1 MRALLARLL
10 ALFHRRQLD
19 HELSDEMSTHLELST
34 ADLVASGLSLEDARR
49 AAALRFGGT
58 LQTAGAYRDQQGFPR
73 LESLWQDVRYAVR
86 TLRKNPA
93 FATTAGA
100 TLALAI
106 GAQTS
111 VYCLID
117 ALFLRPPVGV
127 SEAQRLVSISAL
139 NRGVPDEDAIRY
151 PDYLYYRDHNT
162 TFTELA
168 SHFNSGV
175 ALADTERAEE
185 LHAHVVSANYF
196 SVLGVS
202 PHVGRFFLSDE
213 DVAPGRNPVVVLSH
227 SFWQRRFG
235 ADPRCVGTVIKLSE
249 SPFTIIGVSPSGFE
263 GAKAGWP
270 VEVFVPNMMA
280 HIVSPGL
287 DMLSRNSAR
296 LDLIGRLKS
305 GRTLEEARVE
315 MRGLASQL
323 EAAHAES
330 SDSSGLSVSSLE
342 GIHPEARPSAA
353 RFAQLL
359 AATVTGLLVIA
370 CANLAGLLLA
380 RNTTRH
386 KEIAMRLALGAGR
399 GRIVRQLL
407 FESVL
412 LSVCGGVV
420 GLLFASWGNVL
431 LASYYGVEIEGVRH
445 SHALTIDRAAL
456 LLTMAV
462 ATATGIAFGLL
473 PAVLASRTALIPAL
487 KKDAASQGFR
497 RSRFGAAFL
506 VAQVSISVVLV
517 IGAALL
523 IHSVRTLRSDPG
535 FDVEHVAYF
544 RMKPRLSGY
553 DQEKASSYFRNL
565 QRHLESLGE
574 VESVAFVRFPPAL
587 PPGAVPVVPVFLPG
601 HAPSVPD
608 EALRVPQHLVT
619 PGFFET
625 LTIPIV
631 RGRVFDAR
639 DSQSGRQ
646 SVVVDQVLAAR
657 LWPDTDP
664 IGQTLF
670 VQARELGGA
679 DGKPY
684 EVIGVVQYKGVRPG
698 GVAPGASLFRV
709 DWASAAVSGR
719 MLVRVKG
726 DSRTTLPLLRQEI
739 VAVDPNVAI
748 SEALPLSRLIEN
760 MYAEVPLAMRV
771 VGYASGLGLLL
782 TAIGLYGGL
791 ALAVGQRT
799 REIGVRMA
807 LGARAP
813 SILSLILREG
823 IALALAGLAL
833 GLASAMVLSRLL
845 TRFLYGITPTDPVTF
860 GVAIVLVGGVALAAC
875 AIPAWRAARVD
886 PMVALRYE

>member
-1 MRALLARLL
+1 MPSAFQDLRHGLRAL
-10 ALFHRRQLD
+10 
-19 HELSDEMSTHLELST
+19 
-34 ADLVASGLSLEDARR
+34 ASHPGLTI
-49 AAALRFGGT
+49 AAAL
-58 LQTAGAYRDQQGFPR
+58 
-73 LESLWQDVRYAVR
+73 SL
-86 TLRKNPA
+86 
-93 FATTAGA
+93 G
-100 TLALAI
+100 LAI

-117 ALFLRPPVGV
+117 ALFLRPPAGV
-127 SEAQRLVSISAL
+127 TEAQRLVAISAR
-139 NRGVPDEDAIRY
+139 NRGVPDEDTIRY
-151 PDYLYYRDHNT
+151 PDYRYYRGHNT

-168 SHFNSGV
+168 SHFNSGA

-185 LHAHVVSANYF
+185 LDTQVVSANYF

-202 PHVGRFFLSDE
+202 PHIGRFFLPDE
-213 DVAPGRNPVVVLSH
+213 DVVPGRNPVVVLSH
-227 SFWQRRFG
+227 SFWQRRFD
-235 ADPRCVGTVIKLSE
+235 ADPKCVSTVLKLNAT
-249 SPFTIIGVSPSGFE
+249 PFTIIGVAPSGFE

-270 VEVFVPNMMA
+270 VDVFVPNMMA
-280 HIVSPGL
+280 HVASPGL

-296 LDLIGRLKS
+296 LDLIGQLKP
-305 GRTLEEARVE
+305 GRTLEEARAE

-330 SDSSGLSVSSLE
+330 RDPAGLSLSTLK
-342 GIHPEARPSAA
+342 GIHPEARPAAA
-353 RFAQLL
+353 RLARLL
-359 AATVTGLLVIA
+359 AATVTCLVVIA

-412 LSVCGGVV
+412 LSVSGGVV

-431 LASYYGVEIEGVRH
+431 LAGYYGTEIDGVRH
-445 SHALTIDRAAL
+445 AYALTIDRAAF

-462 ATATGIAFGLL
+462 ATATGIAFGVL
-473 PAVLASRTALIPAL
+473 PALIASRTALIPAL
-487 KKDAASQGFR
+487 KRDAASQGFR

-506 VAQVSISVVLV
+506 IAQVSISVVLV

-523 IHSVRTLRSDPG
+523 MHSVRTLRSDPG

-553 DQEKASSYFRNL
+553 DQERTSRYFRNL

-574 VESVAFVRFPPAL
+574 VESVAFVRFPPTL
-587 PPGAVPVVPVFLPG
+587 PPGAVPVFLPG
-601 HAPSVPD
+601 HAPSAPD
-608 EALRVPQHLVT
+608 EAIRVAQHLVT
-619 PGFFET
+619 PGFFAT
-625 LTIPIV
+625 LAIPIV
-631 RGRVFDAR
+631 RGRAFDAR
-639 DSQSGRQ
+639 DSRSGQQ
-646 SVVVDQVLAAR
+646 SVVVDHILATR

-670 VQARELGGA
+670 VQGRELGGA
-679 DGKPY
+679 DAKPY
-684 EVIGVVQYKGVRPG
+684 EVIGVAQYRGLRPAGGAPG
-698 GVAPGASLFRV
+698 GSLFRA

-719 MLVRVKG
+719 LLVRVKG
-726 DSRTTLPLLRQEI
+726 DARTMLPLLRQEI

-748 SEALPLSRLIEN
+748 SEALSLSGLIEN

-771 VGYASGLGLLL
+771 VGYAGGLGLLL
-782 TAIGLYGGL
+782 TAMGLYGVL

-807 LGARAP
+807 LGARVP
-813 SILSLILREG
+813 SILGLVLREG
-823 IALALAGLAL
+823 MALALSGLVL
-833 GLASAMVLSRLL
+833 GLGSALVLSRLL
-845 TRFLYGITPTDPVTF
+845 TRFLYGITPNDPVTY
-860 GVAIVLVGGVALAAC
+860 GVATVLVGGVALAAC
-875 AIPAWRAARVD
+875 AIPAWRAAKVD

>member
-1 MRALLARLL
+1 MPSVFQDLHHGLRALASHPGLTMA
-10 ALFHRRQLD
+10 
-19 HELSDEMSTHLELST
+19 T
-34 ADLVASGLSLEDARR
+34 ALSL
-49 AAALRFGGT
+49 G
-58 LQTAGAYRDQQGFPR
+58 
-73 LESLWQDVRYAVR
+73 
-86 TLRKNPA
+86 
-93 FATTAGA
+93 
-100 TLALAI
+100 LAI

-127 SEAQRLVSISAL
+127 TEAQRLVSISAL

-196 SVLGVS
+196 SALGVS
-202 PHVGRFFLSDE
+202 PHVGRFFLPDE
-213 DVAPGRNPVVVLSH
+213 DVVPGRNPVVVLSH

-235 ADPRCVGTVIKLSE
+235 ADPRCVGTVLKLNG
-249 SPFTIIGVSPSGFE
+249 SPFTIIGVGPAGFE

-270 VEVFVPNMMA
+270 VDVFVPNMMA
-280 HIVSPGL
+280 QIAAPDL

-296 LDLIGRLKS
+296 LDLIGRLKP
-305 GRTLEEARVE
+305 GRTLEEARAE

-323 EAAHAES
+323 EAAHAENR
-330 SDSSGLSVSSLE
+330 DSAGLSLSSLK
-342 GIHPEARPSAA
+342 GIHPEARPGAA

-359 AATVTGLLVIA
+359 AATVTCLLVIA

-386 KEIAMRLALGAGR
+386 NEIAMRLALGAGR

-412 LSVCGGVV
+412 ISACGGVV
-420 GLLFASWGNVL
+420 GLLFASWGNGL
-431 LASYYGVEIEGVRH
+431 LASYYGTEIDGVRH
-445 SHALTIDRAAL
+445 AYALAIDRTAL

-462 ATATGIAFGLL
+462 ATATGTAFGLL

-601 HAPSVPD
+601 HAPSAQD
-608 EALRVPQHLVT
+608 EAIRVPQHLVT

-631 RGRVFDAR
+631 RGRAFDAR
-639 DSQSGRQ
+639 DSPSSRQ

-679 DGKPY
+679 DAKPY
-684 EVIGVVQYKGVRPG
+684 EVIGVAQYKGVRPG
-698 GVAPGASLFRV
+698 GAAPGASLFRA
-709 DWASAAVSGR
+709 DWASAAGSGR

-726 DSRTTLPLLRQEI
+726 DARTMLPLLRQEI

-748 SEALPLSRLIEN
+748 SEALPLSGLMEN

-771 VGYASGLGLLL
+771 VGYAGGLGLLL
-782 TAIGLYGGL
+782 TAIGLYAVL
-791 ALAVGQRT
+791 ALAVGHRT
-799 REIGVRMA
+799 REIGIRMA
-807 LGARAP
+807 LGARVP

-823 IALALAGLAL
+823 IALALAGVAL
-833 GLASAMVLSRLL
+833 GLASAIVLSRLL
-845 TRFLYGITPTDPVTF
+845 TRFLYGITPNDPVTY
-860 GVAIVLVGGVALAAC
+860 GVAIVVVGGVALVAC

>member
-1 MRALLARLL
+1 MSSAFQDLRNGLRAL
-10 ALFHRRQLD
+10 
-19 HELSDEMSTHLELST
+19 
-34 ADLVASGLSLEDARR
+34 ASHPGLTI
-49 AAALRFGGT
+49 AAAL
-58 LQTAGAYRDQQGFPR
+58 
-73 LESLWQDVRYAVR
+73 SL
-86 TLRKNPA
+86 
-93 FATTAGA
+93 G
-100 TLALAI
+100 LAI

-117 ALFLRPPVGV
+117 ALFLRSPAGV
-127 SEAQRLVSISAL
+127 PAAQRLVAISAL

-162 TFTELA
+162 TLTELA

-185 LHAHVVSANYF
+185 LDGQVVSANYF
-196 SVLGVS
+196 SALGVR
-202 PHVGRFFLSDE
+202 PHVGRFFLGDE
-213 DVAPGRNPVVVLSH
+213 DVVPGRNPVVVLSH
-227 SFWQRRFG
+227 SFWQRRFD
-235 ADPRCVGTVIKLSE
+235 ADLRCVGTVLKLSGF
-249 SPFTIIGVSPSGFE
+249 PFTIIGVGPSGFE
-263 GAKAGWP
+263 GVKAGWP
-270 VEVFVPNMMA
+270 VDVFVPNMMA
-280 HIVSPGL
+280 HIAFPSL
-287 DMLSRNSAR
+287 DMLSRDSAR
-296 LDLIGRLKS
+296 LDLIGHLKP
-305 GRTLEEARVE
+305 GRTLEEARAE

-323 EAAHAES
+323 ESAHAETRNS
-330 SDSSGLSVSSLE
+330 AGLYFSSLK
-342 GIHPEARPSAA
+342 GIHPEARSDAA

-359 AATVTGLLVIA
+359 AATVTCLLVIA

-399 GRIVRQLL
+399 GRIARQLL

-420 GLLFASWGNVL
+420 GLLFASWGNAL
-431 LASYYGVEIEGVRH
+431 LASYYGTEIEGIRH
-445 SHALTIDRAAL
+445 SYALTIDRNAF

-462 ATATGIAFGLL
+462 AAAAGMVFGLL
-473 PAVLASRTALIPAL
+473 PAVTASRTALIPAL

-506 VAQVSISVVLV
+506 VVQVSLSVVLV

-544 RMKPRLSGY
+544 RMKPRMSGY
-553 DQEKASSYFRNL
+553 DQERASSYFRNL

-574 VESVAFVRFPPAL
+574 VDSVTFVRFPPTL
-587 PPGAVPVVPVFLPG
+587 PPRAVPVVPVFLPG
-601 HAPSVPD
+601 HAPSAPD
-608 EALRVPQHLVT
+608 EAIRVSHHLVM

-625 LTIPIV
+625 LAIPIV
-631 RGRVFDAR
+631 RGRAFDDR
-639 DSQSGRQ
+639 DTQSGRQ
-646 SVVVDQVLAAR
+646 SVVVDEVLAAR

-670 VQARELGGA
+670 VQGRELGGA
-679 DGKPY
+679 DAKPY
-684 EVIGVVQYKGVRPG
+684 EVIGVAQYKGVRPG
-698 GVAPGASLFRV
+698 GAAPGASLFRA
-709 DWASAAVSGR
+709 DWASVTGSGR

-726 DSRTTLPLLRQEI
+726 DARTMLPLLRQEI

-748 SEALPLSRLIEN
+748 SEALSLSGLIEN
-760 MYAEVPLAMRV
+760 WYAEVPLAMRV
-771 VGYASGLGLLL
+771 VGYAGGLGLLL
-782 TAIGLYGGL
+782 TAIGLYGVL

-807 LGARAP
+807 LGARVP
-813 SILSLILREG
+813 SILGLILREG
-823 IALALAGLAL
+823 MALALAGLAL
-833 GLASAMVLSRLL
+833 GLASAIVLSRLL
-845 TRFLYGITPTDPVTF
+845 TRFLYGITPNDPVTY
-860 GVAIVLVGGVALAAC
+860 GVAIVVVGGVALAAC

>member
-1 MRALLARLL
+1 MPGMFQDLRHGLRALVSHPGLTIA
-10 ALFHRRQLD
+10 
-19 HELSDEMSTHLELST
+19 T
-34 ADLVASGLSLEDARR
+34 ALSL
-49 AAALRFGGT
+49 G
-58 LQTAGAYRDQQGFPR
+58 
-73 LESLWQDVRYAVR
+73 
-86 TLRKNPA
+86 
-93 FATTAGA
+93 
-100 TLALAI
+100 LAI

-111 VYCLID
+111 IYCLID
-117 ALFLRPPVGV
+117 TLFLRPPVGV
-127 SEAQRLVSISAL
+127 TEPQRLVAISAL
-139 NRGVPDEDAIRY
+139 DRGVPDEDMIRY

-185 LHAHVVSANYF
+185 LRAHVVSANYF
-196 SVLGVS
+196 SALGVS
-202 PHVGRFFLSDE
+202 PHLGRFFLSDE
-213 DVAPGRNPVVVLSH
+213 DLVPGRNPVVVLSH
-227 SFWQRRFG
+227 SFWLRRFA
-235 ADPRCVGTVIKLSE
+235 ADPKCIGTVLKLNG
-249 SPFTIIGVSPSGFE
+249 SPFTIVGVGPSNFE
-263 GAKAGWP
+263 GVKAGWP
-270 VEVFVPNMMA
+270 VDVFVPNMMA
-280 HIVSPGL
+280 HIASPGL
-287 DMLSRNSAR
+287 DMLSRDSAR
-296 LDLIGRLKS
+296 LDLIGQLKP
-305 GRTLEEARVE
+305 GRTIEEARAE
-315 MRGLASQL
+315 LRGLVSQL

-330 SDSSGLSVSSLE
+330 RDSAGLSVSSLK

-380 RNTTRH
+380 RNTTRD
-386 KEIAMRLALGAGR
+386 KEIAMRLALGASR

-412 LSVCGGVV
+412 LSVCGGAV
-420 GLLFASWGNVL
+420 GLLLASWGNVL
-431 LASYYGVEIEGVRH
+431 LASYYGTEIDGVRH
-445 SHALTIDRAAL
+445 SYALTIDRTAF

-473 PAVLASRTALIPAL
+473 PAVQASRTALIPAL
-487 KKDAASQGFR
+487 KRDSASQGFR
-497 RSRFGAAFL
+497 RSRLGAAFL

-553 DQEKASSYFRNL
+553 DQEKASDYFRNL

-574 VESVAFVRFPPAL
+574 VQSVAFVRFPPAL
-587 PPGAVPVVPVFLPG
+587 PPGAVAVFLPG
-601 HAPSVPD
+601 HAPLAPD
-608 EALRVPQHLVT
+608 EAIRVPQHLVT
-619 PGFFET
+619 TGFFET
-625 LTIPIV
+625 LAIPIV
-631 RGRVFDAR
+631 RGRAFDDR
-639 DSQSGRQ
+639 DTQSGRQ

-670 VQARELGGA
+670 VQGCDWPCPRQSW
-679 DGKPY
+679 KPY
-684 EVIGVVQYKGVRPG
+684 EVIGVAQYKGVRPG
-698 GVAPGASLFRV
+698 GAAPGASLFRA
-709 DWASAAVSGR
+709 DWSPATGSGR

-726 DSRTTLPLLRQEI
+726 DSRTMLPLLRQEI

-748 SEALPLSRLIEN
+748 SEALPLSGLIEN

-771 VGYASGLGLLL
+771 VSYAGGLGLLL
-782 TAIGLYGGL
+782 TAIGLYGVL
-791 ALAVGQRT
+791 ALAVGQRR

-807 LGARAP
+807 LGARVP

-823 IALALAGLAL
+823 IALALAGLVL
-833 GLASAMVLSRLL
+833 GVASAVVLSRLL
-845 TRFLYGITPTDPVTF
+845 TRFLYGITPNDPVTY
-860 GVAIVLVGGVALAAC
+860 GVATVLVGGVALAAC

>member
-10 ALFHRRQLD
+10 ALFHRRQRD

-58 LQTAGAYRDQQGFPR
+58 LQTAEAYRDQQGFSR

-111 VYCLID
+111 VYCLI
-117 ALFLRPPVGV
+117 ATLFVRPPAGV
-127 SEAQRLVSISAL
+127 TEAQRLVAISAL
-139 NRGVPDEDAIRY
+139 NRGVPVEDTIRY

-162 TFTELA
+162 TFSELA

-185 LHAHVVSANYF
+185 LNAHVVSANYF

-202 PHVGRFFLSDE
+202 PHVGRFFLSVE

-227 SFWQRRFG
+227 SFWQRRFA
-235 ADPRCVGTVIKLSE
+235 ADPTCVDTVLKLNGVS
-249 SPFTIIGVSPSGFE
+249 FTIIGVGPSGFD

-270 VEVFVPNMMA
+270 VDVFVPNTMA
-280 HIVSPGL
+280 HIASPGL
-287 DMLSRNSAR
+287 VMLSRNSAR
-296 LDLIGRLKS
+296 LDLIGRLKP
-305 GRTLEEARVE
+305 GRTFEEARAE

-323 EAAHAES
+323 ETAHAES
-330 SDSSGLSVSSLE
+330 RDAGLFVSALQ
-342 GIHPEARPSAA
+342 GIHPQARPAAA

-359 AATVTGLLVIA
+359 AATVTCLLVIA

-386 KEIAMRLALGAGR
+386 KEITIRLALGAGR
-399 GRIVRQLL
+399 ARIVRQLL

-412 LSVCGGVV
+412 LSVCGGLV

-431 LASYYGVEIEGVRH
+431 LAGYYGTEIAGVRH
-445 SHALTIDRAAL
+445 SYALTIDRAAL

-462 ATATGIAFGLL
+462 AMATGIAFGVL

-487 KKDAASQGFR
+487 KRDAALQGFC
-497 RSRFGAAFL
+497 RSRLGTAFL

-553 DQEKASSYFRNL
+553 DQEKASRYFRDL

-587 PPGAVPVVPVFLPG
+587 PPRAVPDVPVYLPG
-601 HAPSVPD
+601 HAPSAPD
-608 EALRVPQHLVT
+608 ETIRVPQHLVT
-619 PGFFET
+619 LGFFET
-625 LTIPIV
+625 LSIPIV
-631 RGRVFDAR
+631 SGRAFDAR

-670 VQARELGGA
+670 VQ
-679 DGKPY
+679 GKPH
-684 EVIGVVQYKGVRPG
+684 EVIGVAQYKGVRPG
-698 GVAPGASLFRV
+698 GAAPGASLFRA
-709 DWASAAVSGR
+709 DWASATGSGR

-726 DSRTTLPLLRQEI
+726 DSRTMLPLLRQKI
-739 VAVDPNVAI
+739 VAVDPNVAL
-748 SEALPLSRLIEN
+748 SEALSLSRLIEN

-771 VGYASGLGLLL
+771 VGYAGGLGLLL
-782 TAIGLYGGL
+782 TAIGLYGVL

-807 LGARAP
+807 LGARVP

-833 GLASAMVLSRLL
+833 GLTSATVLSRLL
-845 TRFLYGITPTDPVTF
+845 TRFLYGVTPTDPVTF

>member
-1 MRALLARLL
+1 MRPLLARLL
-10 ALFHRRQLD
+10 ALFQRGRLD
-19 HELSDEMSTHLELST
+19 DELFDEMSAHLELSA
-34 ADLVASGLSLEDARR
+34 ADHVARGLSRDEARR
-49 AAALRFGGT
+49 AAALEFGGT
-58 LQTAGAYRDQQGFPR
+58 IQTAEAYRDRQGFPR
-73 LESLWQDVRYAVR
+73 LESLWQDVRDAVR

-93 FATTAGA
+93 FATTAAA

-117 ALFLRPPVGV
+117 TLFLRPPTGV
-127 SEAQRLVSISAL
+127 TPAKHLVAISAL
-139 NRGVPDEDAIRY
+139 DRGAPIEDTIRY

-162 TFTELA
+162 TFTDLA
-168 SHFNSGV
+168 SHFNSGI
-175 ALADTERAEE
+175 ALADTERAAE
-185 LHAHVVSANYF
+185 LDTQVVSANYF

-202 PHVGRFFLSDE
+202 PQVGRFFLSDE
-213 DVAPGRNPVVVLSH
+213 DAAPGRNPVVVLSH

-235 ADPRCVGTVIKLSE
+235 ADPRCVGTVLRLNG

-263 GAKAGWP
+263 GAKTGWP
-270 VEVFVPNMMA
+270 VDVFVPNMMA
-280 HIVSPGL
+280 HIASPGL

-296 LDLIGRLKS
+296 LDLIGQLKP
-305 GRTLEEARVE
+305 GGTLDEARAE
-315 MRGLASQL
+315 MRGLARQL
-323 EAAHAES
+323 EAAHTES
-330 SDSSGLSVSSLE
+330 RDSAGLSVTSLN
-342 GIHPEARPSAA
+342 GIHPQARPAAA
-353 RFAQLL
+353 RFVQLL
-359 AATVTGLLVIA
+359 AATVICLLVIA
-370 CANLAGLLLA
+370 CTNLAGLLLA

-386 KEIAMRLALGAGR
+386 REIAMRLALGAGR
-399 GRIVRQLL
+399 GRIIRQLL

-412 LSVCGGVV
+412 ISTCGGVV

-431 LASYYGVEIEGVRH
+431 LASYYGTEIGGVRH
-445 SHALTIDRAAL
+445 SYALTIDRTAL
-456 LLTMAV
+456 LLTMVV
-462 ATATGIAFGLL
+462 AAATGIAVGLL
-473 PAVLASRTALIPAL
+473 PAVLASHTALIPAL

-497 RSRFGAAFL
+497 RSRVGAAFL

-553 DQEKASSYFRNL
+553 DQEKASSYFRDL

-601 HAPSVPD
+601 HAPSAPD

-631 RGRVFDAR
+631 RGRAFDAR

-657 LWPDTDP
+657 LWPDADP

-670 VQARELGGA
+670 VQ
-679 DGKPY
+679 GKPQ
-684 EVIGVVQYKGVRPG
+684 EVIGVAQYKGVRPG
-698 GVAPGASLFRV
+698 GVAPGASLFRA
-709 DWASAAVSGR
+709 DWASATGSGR

-726 DSRTTLPLLRQEI
+726 DARTILPVLRHEI
-739 VAVDPNVAI
+739 VAVDPHVAI
-748 SEALPLSRLIEN
+748 GEALSLSGLIEN

-771 VGYASGLGLLL
+771 VGYAGSLGLVL
-782 TAIGLYGGL
+782 TAIGLYGVL

-799 REIGVRMA
+799 REMGVRMA
-807 LGARAP
+807 LGARAA
-813 SILSLILREG
+813 SLLSLVLREG
-823 IALALAGLAL
+823 IALTLAGIAL

-845 TRFLYGITPTDPVTF
+845 TRFLFGITPTDPVTY
-860 GVAIVLVGGVALAAC
+860 GVATVLVGGVALAAC
-875 AIPAWRAARVD
+875 AIPAWRAARLD
-886 PMVALRYE
+886 PMVALRDE

>member
-1 MRALLARLL
+1 MPGVFQDLRHGLRAL
-10 ALFHRRQLD
+10 
-19 HELSDEMSTHLELST
+19 
-34 ADLVASGLSLEDARR
+34 ASHPGLTI
-49 AAALRFGGT
+49 AAAL
-58 LQTAGAYRDQQGFPR
+58 
-73 LESLWQDVRYAVR
+73 SL
-86 TLRKNPA
+86 
-93 FATTAGA
+93 G
-100 TLALAI
+100 LAI

-117 ALFLRPPVGV
+117 ALFLRPPAGV
-127 SEAQRLVSISAL
+127 TEAQRLVAISAL

-185 LHAHVVSANYF
+185 LDAQVVSANYF
-196 SVLGVS
+196 SALGVS
-202 PHVGRFFLSDE
+202 PHVGRFFLADE
-213 DVAPGRNPVVVLSH
+213 DVVPGRNPVVVLSH
-227 SFWQRRFG
+227 SFWQRRFD
-235 ADPRCVGTVIKLSE
+235 ADPRCVGTVLKLNG
-249 SPFTIIGVSPSGFE
+249 SPFTIIGVGPSGFE

-270 VEVFVPNMMA
+270 VDVFVPNMMA
-280 HIVSPGL
+280 HIASPGL

-296 LDLIGRLKS
+296 LDLIGQLKP
-305 GRTLEEARVE
+305 GRTLEEARAE

-330 SDSSGLSVSSLE
+330 RDSAGLSFSSLK

-359 AATVTGLLVIA
+359 AATVTCLLVIA

-431 LASYYGVEIEGVRH
+431 LASYYGTEIDGVRH
-445 SHALTIDRAAL
+445 SYALTIDRAAF

-473 PAVLASRTALIPAL
+473 PAVTASRTALIPAL

-574 VESVAFVRFPPAL
+574 VESVAFVRFPPTL

-601 HAPSVPD
+601 HAPSAPD
-608 EALRVPQHLVT
+608 EAIRVPQHLVT

-625 LTIPIV
+625 LAIPIV
-631 RGRVFDAR
+631 RGRAFDDR

-670 VQARELGGA
+670 VQTRELGGA
-679 DGKPY
+679 DAKPH
-684 EVIGVVQYKGVRPG
+684 EVIGVAQYKGVRPG
-698 GVAPGASLFRV
+698 GAAPGAVSFPRRLGVRRRIRTHAGACERRCTH
-709 DWASAAVSGR
+709 DAAV
-719 MLVRVKG
+719 VETG
-726 DSRTTLPLLRQEI
+726 DCRCRS
-739 VAVDPNVAI
+739 
-748 SEALPLSRLIEN
+748 
-760 MYAEVPLAMRV
+760 
-771 VGYASGLGLLL
+771 
-782 TAIGLYGGL
+782 
-791 ALAVGQRT
+791 QR
-799 REIGVRMA
+799 
-807 LGARAP
+807 
-813 SILSLILREG
+813 
-823 IALALAGLAL
+823 
-833 GLASAMVLSRLL
+833 
-845 TRFLYGITPTDPVTF
+845 
-860 GVAIVLVGGVALAAC
+860 
-875 AIPAWRAARVD
+875 
-886 PMVALRYE
+886 RYQ

>member
-1 MRALLARLL
+1 MPSAFQDLRHGLRAL
-10 ALFHRRQLD
+10 
-19 HELSDEMSTHLELST
+19 
-34 ADLVASGLSLEDARR
+34 ASHPGLTI
-49 AAALRFGGT
+49 AAAL
-58 LQTAGAYRDQQGFPR
+58 
-73 LESLWQDVRYAVR
+73 SL
-86 TLRKNPA
+86 
-93 FATTAGA
+93 G
-100 TLALAI
+100 LAI

-117 ALFLRPPVGV
+117 TLFLRPPVGV
-127 SEAQRLVSISAL
+127 TEAQRLVAISAL

-151 PDYLYYRDHNT
+151 PDYRYYRDHNT
-162 TFTELA
+162 TLTELA

-175 ALADTERAEE
+175 ALADTQRAEE

-196 SVLGVS
+196 SALGVS
-202 PHVGRFFLSDE
+202 PHAGRFFLSDE
-213 DVAPGRNPVVVLSH
+213 DVVPGRNPVVVLSY
-227 SFWQRRFG
+227 SFWQRRFA
-235 ADPRCVGTVIKLSE
+235 ADPRCVGTFLKLNG
-249 SPFTIIGVSPSGFE
+249 SPFTIIGVGPSGFE

-270 VEVFVPNMMA
+270 VDVFVPNMMA
-280 HIVSPGL
+280 HIASPGL

-296 LDLIGRLKS
+296 LDLIGRLKP
-305 GRTLEEARVE
+305 GRTLEEARAE

-330 SDSSGLSVSSLE
+330 RDSAGLFLSSLE
-342 GIHPEARPSAA
+342 GIHPEARPGAG
-353 RFAQLL
+353 RFAQVL
-359 AATVTGLLVIA
+359 AATVTCLLVIA

-386 KEIAMRLALGAGR
+386 KEITIRLALGAGR

-407 FESVL
+407 FESML

-431 LASYYGVEIEGVRH
+431 LASYYGTEIDGVRH
-445 SHALTIDRAAL
+445 SYALTIDRAAL

-462 ATATGIAFGLL
+462 AMATGIAFGVL
-473 PAVLASRTALIPAL
+473 PAVMASRTALIPAL
-487 KKDAASQGFR
+487 KRDAASQGFR
-497 RSRFGAAFL
+497 RSRVGAAFL

-574 VESVAFVRFPPAL
+574 VESVAFVRFPPTL

-601 HAPSVPD
+601 HGPSAPD

-625 LTIPIV
+625 LSIPIV
-631 RGRVFDAR
+631 RGRAFDAR

-646 SVVVDQVLAAR
+646 SVVVNQVLAAR

-670 VQARELGGA
+670 VQGCEWPCPREA
-679 DGKPY
+679 AWKPH
-684 EVIGVVQYKGVRPG
+684 EVIGVAQYKGVRPG
-698 GVAPGASLFRV
+698 GAAPGASLFRA
-709 DWASAAVSGR
+709 DWASAAGSGR

-726 DSRTTLPLLRQEI
+726 DARTMLPLLRQEI
-739 VAVDPNVAI
+739 VAVDPNVAV
-748 SEALPLSRLIEN
+748 SEALSLSRLIEN

-771 VGYASGLGLLL
+771 VGYAGGLGLLL
-782 TAIGLYGGL
+782 TAIGLYGVL

-799 REIGVRMA
+799 REIGVRIA
-807 LGARAP
+807 LGARVP

-823 IALALAGLAL
+823 MALALAGLAL
-833 GLASAMVLSRLL
+833 GLASAIVLSRLL
-845 TRFLYGITPTDPVTF
+845 TRFLYGITPSDPLTY
-860 GVAIVLVGGVALAAC
+860 GVATVLVGGVALAAC

>member
-1 MRALLARLL
+1 MPSAFQDLRHGLRAL
-10 ALFHRRQLD
+10 
-19 HELSDEMSTHLELST
+19 
-34 ADLVASGLSLEDARR
+34 ASHPGLTI
-49 AAALRFGGT
+49 AAAL
-58 LQTAGAYRDQQGFPR
+58 
-73 LESLWQDVRYAVR
+73 SL
-86 TLRKNPA
+86 
-93 FATTAGA
+93 G
-100 TLALAI
+100 LAI

-117 ALFLRPPVGV
+117 TLFLRPPAGV
-127 SEAQRLVSISAL
+127 TEAQRLVAISAL

-162 TFTELA
+162 TFSELA

-185 LHAHVVSANYF
+185 LDAQVVSANYF
-196 SVLGVS
+196 SALGVS
-202 PHVGRFFLSDE
+202 PHVGRFFLSHE
-213 DVAPGRNPVVVLSH
+213 DVVPGRNPVVVLSH
-227 SFWQRRFG
+227 SFWQRRFD
-235 ADPRCVGTVIKLSE
+235 ADPRCVGTVLKLNG
-249 SPFTIIGVSPSGFE
+249 SPFTIIGVGPSGFE

-270 VEVFVPNMMA
+270 VDVFVPNMMA
-280 HIVSPGL
+280 HMASPGL
-287 DMLSRNSAR
+287 DLLSRNSAR
-296 LDLIGRLKS
+296 LDLIGQLKP
-305 GRTLEEARVE
+305 GRALEEARAQ

-323 EAAHAES
+323 EAVQKQS
-330 SDSSGLSVSSLE
+330 RDSAGLSFSSLT
-342 GIHPEARPSAA
+342 GIHPEARPGAA

-359 AATVTGLLVIA
+359 AATVTCLVVIA

-386 KEIAMRLALGAGR
+386 KEIAMRLALGASR
-399 GRIVRQLL
+399 GGIVRQLL

-412 LSVCGGVV
+412 ISVCGGVA

-431 LASYYGVEIEGVRH
+431 LGSYYGTEIDGVGH
-445 SHALTIDRAAL
+445 SYALTIDRPAL

-487 KKDAASQGFR
+487 KRDASQGFR
-497 RSRFGAAFL
+497 RSRLGAAFL

-517 IGAALL
+517 SGAALL

-535 FDVEHVAYF
+535 FDAEHVAYF

-553 DQEKASSYFRNL
+553 DQEEASSYFRNL

-574 VESVAFVRFPPAL
+574 VESVAFVRFPPTL

-601 HAPSVPD
+601 HAPSAPD
-608 EALRVPQHLVT
+608 EAIRVPQHHVS

-625 LTIPIV
+625 LAIPIV
-631 RGRVFDAR
+631 KGRAFDDR
-639 DSQSGRQ
+639 DIQSGQQ

-664 IGQTLF
+664 IGETLF
-670 VQARELGGA
+670 VQARELGAA
-679 DGKPY
+679 DGKPH
-684 EVIGVVQYKGVRPG
+684 EVIGVAQYKGVRPG
-698 GVAPGASLFRV
+698 GAAPGASLFRA
-709 DWASAAVSGR
+709 DWSSATGSGR

-726 DSRTTLPLLRQEI
+726 DARTMLPLLRQEI
-739 VAVDPNVAI
+739 VGVDPNVAI
-748 SEALPLSRLIEN
+748 TEALSLSGLIEN

-771 VGYASGLGLLL
+771 VGYAGGLGLLL
-782 TAIGLYGGL
+782 TAIGLYGVL

-807 LGARAP
+807 LGARVP
-813 SILSLILREG
+813 SILGLILREG

-833 GLASAMVLSRLL
+833 GLASAIVLSRLL
-845 TRFLYGITPTDPVTF
+845 TRFLYGITPNDPVTY
-860 GVAIVLVGGVALAAC
+860 GVAIVVVGGVALAAC

>member
-1 MRALLARLL
+1 MIQDLRHGLRALVS
-10 ALFHRRQLD
+10 HP
-19 HELSDEMSTHLELST
+19 
-34 ADLVASGLSLEDARR
+34 GLTI
-49 AAALRFGGT
+49 AAAL
-58 LQTAGAYRDQQGFPR
+58 
-73 LESLWQDVRYAVR
+73 SL
-86 TLRKNPA
+86 
-93 FATTAGA
+93 G
-100 TLALAI
+100 LAI

-111 VYCLID
+111 VYCLMD
-117 ALFLRPPVGV
+117 TLFLRPPVGV
-127 SEAQRLVSISAL
+127 TEAQRLVAISAL
-139 NRGVPDEDAIRY
+139 NRGVPDEDMIRY

-196 SVLGVS
+196 SALGVS

-213 DVAPGRNPVVVLSH
+213 DLVPGRNPVVVLSH
-227 SFWQRRFG
+227 SFWQRRFD
-235 ADPRCVGTVIKLSE
+235 ADPRCVGTVLKLNG
-249 SPFTIIGVSPSGFE
+249 SPFTIIGVGPSGFE
-263 GAKAGWP
+263 GVKAGWP
-270 VEVFVPNMMA
+270 VDVFVPNMMA
-280 HIVSPGL
+280 HITSPGL
-287 DMLSRNSAR
+287 DMLSRDSAR
-296 LDLIGRLKS
+296 LDLIGQLKP
-305 GRTLEEARVE
+305 GRTLEEARAE
-315 MRGLASQL
+315 MRGLARQL

-330 SDSSGLSVSSLE
+330 RDSAGLSVSSLK

-386 KEIAMRLALGAGR
+386 KEIAMRQALGAGR

-412 LSVCGGVV
+412 LSICGGVV

-431 LASYYGVEIEGVRH
+431 FAGYYGTEIDGVRH
-445 SHALTIDRAAL
+445 SYALTIDRVAF
-456 LLTMAV
+456 LLTMAG

-487 KKDAASQGFR
+487 KRDSGSQGFH
-497 RSRFGAAFL
+497 RSRLGAAFL
-506 VAQVSISVVLV
+506 VAQVSISLVLI

-523 IHSVRTLRSDPG
+523 VHSVRTLRSDPG

-553 DQEKASSYFRNL
+553 DQEKASSYFRSL
-565 QRHLESLGE
+565 RRHLESLGE
-574 VESVAFVRFPPAL
+574 VESVAFVRFPPTL
-587 PPGAVPVVPVFLPG
+587 PPGAVPVVPVYLTG
-601 HAPSVPD
+601 RAPSAPD
-608 EALRVPQHLVT
+608 EAIRVPQQLVT

-631 RGRVFDAR
+631 KGRAFDDR
-639 DSQSGRQ
+639 DSQSGQQ

-670 VQARELGGA
+670 VQARELGSA
-679 DGKPY
+679 DAKPY
-684 EVIGVVQYKGVRPG
+684 EVIGVAQYKGVRPG
-698 GVAPGASLFRV
+698 GIAPGASLFRA
-709 DWASAAVSGR
+709 DWASAASGR

-726 DSRTTLPLLRQEI
+726 DARTMLPLLRQEI

-748 SEALPLSRLIEN
+748 SEALPLSGLIEN

-771 VGYASGLGLLL
+771 VGYAAGLGLLL
-782 TAIGLYGGL
+782 TAIGLYGVL

-807 LGARAP
+807 LGARVP
-813 SILSLILREG
+813 SILGLILREG
-823 IALALAGLAL
+823 IALALAGLAV

-845 TRFLYGITPTDPVTF
+845 TRFLYGITPNDPVTY
-860 GVAIVLVGGVALAAC
+860 GVATVLVGGVALAAC

>member
-1 MRALLARLL
+1 MPSAFQDLRHGLRAL
-10 ALFHRRQLD
+10 
-19 HELSDEMSTHLELST
+19 
-34 ADLVASGLSLEDARR
+34 ASHPGLTI
-49 AAALRFGGT
+49 AAAL
-58 LQTAGAYRDQQGFPR
+58 
-73 LESLWQDVRYAVR
+73 SL
-86 TLRKNPA
+86 
-93 FATTAGA
+93 G
-100 TLALAI
+100 LAI

-117 ALFLRPPVGV
+117 ALFLRPPAGV
-127 SEAQRLVSISAL
+127 TEAQRLVAISAL
-139 NRGVPDEDAIRY
+139 NRGVADEDMIRY
-151 PDYLYYRDHNT
+151 PDYLYYRDRNT

-185 LHAHVVSANYF
+185 LDAHVVSANYF
-196 SVLGVS
+196 AAVGVS

-213 DVAPGRNPVVVLSH
+213 DVVPGRNPVVVLSH
-227 SFWQRRFG
+227 SFWQRRFDS
-235 ADPRCVGTVIKLSE
+235 DPRCVGTVLKLNGF
-249 SPFTIIGVSPSGFE
+249 PFTIVGVGPAGFE

-270 VEVFVPNMMA
+270 VDVFVPNMMA
-280 HIVSPGL
+280 HIASPGL
-287 DMLSRNSAR
+287 DMSSRDSAR
-296 LDLIGRLKS
+296 LDLIGQLKP
-305 GRTLEEARVE
+305 GRTLEEARAE

-323 EAAHAES
+323 ETAHAES
-330 SDSSGLSVSSLE
+330 RDRAGLSVSSLT
-342 GIHPEARPSAA
+342 GIHPEARPNAA
-353 RFAQLL
+353 RFGRLL
-359 AATVTGLLVIA
+359 AASVTCLLVIA

-380 RNTTRH
+380 RNTTRQ

-431 LASYYGVEIEGVRH
+431 LASYYGTEIDGVRH
-445 SHALTIDRAAL
+445 SYALTIDWAAF

-462 ATATGIAFGLL
+462 ATATGMAFGLL
-473 PAVLASRTALIPAL
+473 PAVTASRTALIPAL
-487 KKDAASQGFR
+487 KKDSASQGFR
-497 RSRFGAAFL
+497 RFRWGAAFL

-553 DQEKASSYFRNL
+553 DQEKASSYFRGL

-574 VESVAFVRFPPAL
+574 VESVTFIRFPPTIQ
-587 PPGAVPVVPVFLPG
+587 PGAVPVFLPG
-601 HAPSVPD
+601 HAPSPPD
-608 EALRVPQHLVT
+608 EAFRVPQHLVT
-619 PGFFET
+619 PGFFEA
-625 LTIPIV
+625 LGIPIL
-631 RGRVFDAR
+631 RGRAFDAR
-639 DSQSGRQ
+639 DSQSGQQ

-670 VQARELGGA
+670 VQQRELGGVDA
-679 DGKPY
+679 KPH
-684 EVIGVVQYKGVRPG
+684 EVIGVAQYKGVRPG
-698 GVAPGASLFRV
+698 GAAPRPSLFRV
-709 DWASAAVSGR
+709 DWAFVTASGR

-726 DSRTTLPLLRQEI
+726 DARTMLPMLRQEI

-748 SEALPLSRLIEN
+748 SEGLSLSGLTEN
-760 MYAEVPLAMRV
+760 WYAEVTLAMRV
-771 VGYASGLGLLL
+771 VGYAGGLGLLL
-782 TAIGLYGGL
+782 TAIGLYGVL

-799 REIGVRMA
+799 REIGVRVA
-807 LGARAP
+807 LGARVP
-813 SILSLILREG
+813 SILWLIVREG
-823 IALALAGLAL
+823 MALALAGLVL
-833 GLASAMVLSRLL
+833 GLALAIVSSRLL
-845 TRFLYGITPTDPVTF
+845 TRFLYGITPGDPVTY
-860 GVAIVLVGGVALAAC
+860 GVAIVVVGGVALAAC